1 MKHLDR
7 LIIKAKKVC
16 GTTELRFSLGMVYP
30 VDDGKWEACGQLWN
44 YIPRNKPG
52 SELTVAKCICDS
64 VEDAVE
70 ALNELG
76 EKYPNDRDVTI
87 IIDDIPEKDDEY
99 MEGVKIDHIGGATNG
114 KTQFET

>member
-7 LIIKAKKVC
+7 LIIKAKKVR

-30 VDDGKWEACGQLWN
+30 VDDGKWEAYGQLWN

-70 ALNELG
+70 ALQQLS
-76 EKYPNDRDVTI
+76 EKHPNDKDVTI
-87 IIDDIPEKDDEY
+87 IIDTL
-99 MEGVKIDHIGGATNG
+99 EGD
-114 KTQFET
+114 

>member
-30 VDDGKWEACGQLWN
+30 VDGGKWEAYGQLWN

-52 SELTVAKCICDS
+52 SKLTIAKCICDS
-64 VEDAVE
+64 VNDAIE
-70 ALNELG
+70 ALQELS
-76 EKYPNDRDVTI
+76 EKHPNDRDVTI
-87 IIDDIPEKDDEY
+87 IIDDITEDYEDT
-99 MEGVKIDHIGGATNG
+99 EGVRIDHIGGAKNG
-114 KTQFET
+114 KTQLET